1 MGETIDAAGLL
12 ERLRRLPRGGRT
24 VVAIAGAPGSGKST
38 LAEALVDGLNA
49 RDPGSAALLPMDG
62 FHFDDHVLDALGRR
76 ARKGAPD
83 TFDVGGLDH
92 SLARLRTRDE
102 AFVAVPVFDRAIE
115 IARAGARLIPA
126 GVPVIVAEGNYLLL
140 KDAPWSALA
149 RHFELTVRLDVPED
163 VLRARLALRWQGYG
177 LSDGEIARKLE
188 ENDLPNGRTV
198 TMRSRAADYVVSQGG

>member
-62 FHFDDHVLDALGRR
+62 FHFDDRVLDALGRR

-149 RHFELTVRLDVPED
+149 RHFGLTVRLDVPED
-163 VLRARLALRWQGYG
+163 VLRTRLALRWQGYG

-198 TMRSRAADYVVSQGG
+198 TLRSRAADYVISQGG

>member
-62 FHFDDHVLDALGRR
+62 FHFDDRVLDALGRR